1 MHSNL
6 LPEVV
11 CVVAESLG
19 NTYPEMSRN
28 LEQIQQIISNEQDLF
43 RSLLASSSS
52 ELKDI
57 MRSNPTLEE
66 NDVIDFPGFIPAYKE
81 LMDTI
86 KPHDRMMSGKLMFKL
101 YDTYG
106 LNEDAIERL
115 GEAGNLALD
124 RTGFAECLAEARRRT
139 KSLFQN
145 ASCTATDVLK
155 LLSLPGVAPTE
166 NELKYNYKFNY
177 YLHEYVL
184 PEIKAK
190 VVAVE
195 ERENGS
201 VSVVLDQST
210 FYPDSGGQECDRGQL
225 IKSRDGE
232 EDVIFEVDSVNI
244 VQGLVVHDGR
254 MVKGQLATGD
264 TVELIIDA
272 KRRTGNIQ
280 NHTATHLINAS
291 VRKIVNSV
299 TYQKSSS
306 VSSEFLKIELGIL
319 RRKIDKILAQEIEDF
334 VR

>member
-1 MHSNL
+1 
-6 LPEVV
+6 
-11 CVVAESLG
+11 
-19 NTYPEMSRN
+19 MSRN
-28 LEQIQQIISNEQDLF
+28 LGQIQQIVSNEQELF

-52 ELKDI
+52 ELKEI
-57 MRSNPTLEE
+57 LHSNPTLEE

-81 LMDTI
+81 LMATI

-106 LNEDAIERL
+106 LNEEAIERL

-124 RTGFAECLAEARRRT
+124 GTGFTEHLAEARRRT

-145 ASCTATDVLK
+145 TSSTATDILR
-155 LLSLPGVAPTE
+155 LLSLPGVATTE

-177 YLHEYVL
+177 HLKEYVL
-184 PEIKAK
+184 PVIKSK

-195 ERENGS
+195 TRENGT
-201 VSVVLDQST
+201 VRVVLDQST
-210 FYPDSGGQECDRGQL
+210 FYPDSGGQECDRGQM
-225 IKSRDGE
+225 IKSRDDE
-232 EDVIFEVDSVNI
+232 EDFIFEVESVN
-244 VQGLVVHDGR
+244 VAQGLVVHDGR
-254 MVKGQLATGD
+254 MVKGHLATGD

-280 NHTATHLINAS
+280 NHTATHLLNAS
-291 VRKIVNSV
+291 VRQIVNCV

-306 VSSEFLKIELGIL
+306 VSSECFKIELGIL
-319 RRKIDKILAQEIEDF
+319 GRKIDMVLVQEIEHL